1 MKALSLPSPIRTLRA
16 YRVVSALAILGALA
30 LLVTLPV
37 LDSPFNDVA
46 YYGRLGQRRAQDF
59 TLADAHGRRVGL
71 SDFRG
76 RFVYLMFGYLNCDQV
91 CHPQALTFSMLSRR
105 VRSDNVQFLYVGM
118 DPERDTPERVRQYF
132 DARAANFRGLIAQD
146 MAESQRI
153 AADYRAYFSREPGNE
168 QTDYRIN
175 HPGFIYLIDP
185 RGDIRL
191 IYSGA
196 NLDPG
201 RMLDDLTQLFQEFT

>member
-1 MKALSLPSPIRTLRA
+1 MKALALPSPIRTLRA

-37 LDSPFNDVA
+37 LDSPFRDA
-46 YYGRLGQRRAQDF
+46 DYYGRLGQRRAPDF
-59 TLADAHGRRVGL
+59 TLADAHGRRLGL

-118 DPERDTPERVRQYF
+118 DPERDTPERVHQYF

-196 NLDPG
+196 NLDPS